1 MDVNSMKTEDAL
13 FEKFELP
20 QRGFQAKRKMA
31 MDKLQDGKCKYCVDG
46 CIACDAMAQPAQ
58 EQWNAALDEATS
70 RIGEIK
76 SFGQT
81 TQDSFAVFIQGLK
94 K

>member
-1 MDVNSMKTEDAL
+1 MEREAMKLAL
-13 FEKFELP
+13 HELEGIP
-20 QRGFQAKRKMA
+20 VYK
-31 MDKLQDGKCKYCVDG
+31 KYGVRISNA
-46 CIACDAMAQPAQ
+46 IAAIKAALAQPAHS
-58 EQWNAALDEATS
+58 EWNAALDETAA

-76 SFGQT
+76 GFGQA